1 MKQLFTLAIRDLA
14 RNRRR
19 SFFSALAL
27 GMGVAVLL
35 LMAAVVE
42 GEMRDTLDR
51 TIILQSGHMQVQ
63 NENFDPDKNSLAW
76 DDLVAEPGRM
86 ADQISAL
93 PEVKTATPRLY
104 ASGILNTGDK
114 STGVQITGI
123 DPESSA
129 NDPYRNGMVS
139 GNFLQA
145 DDREGILVGEA
156 LATKLSR
163 GVGDQVALMVNT
175 SSGDVAEQ
183 NFTIRGVYS
192 TGTPAYDNSNIFMPL
207 SKAQAISQTDGYA
220 STIFILLN
228 KIEMMPAV
236 SAALKTEQYKITTY
250 EAANQMIIETE
261 QLSQAYMVVLY
272 LIVLAITATV
282 IVNTLVMAVFER
294 TREIGIL
301 AALGMRSRTIM
312 SMFFIESA
320 ILAIGGTLI
329 GLFLGGLLV
338 LYSSTVGFYIGD
350 FGATGFLLGERIYG
364 YLTVEDTVTLSITA
378 LVVTLVASIYPA
390 MLAAR
395 MQPVEALHGGK

>member
-63 NENFDPDKNSLAW
+63 NENFDPDKNSMAW

-139 GNFLQA
+139 GDFLQA

-207 SKAQAISQTDGYA
+207 SKAQAISQTEGYA

>member
-63 NENFDPDKNSLAW
+63 NVNFNPDKNSLAW
-76 DDLVAEPGRM
+76 DDLVAGPERI
-86 ADQISAL
+86 AEQIGAL

-129 NDPYRNGMVS
+129 NDPYRLGMVS
-139 GNFLQA
+139 GDFLQA
-145 DDREGILVGEA
+145 DDRSGILVGEA
-156 LATKLSR
+156 LATTLSR
-163 GVGDQVALMVNT
+163 SVGDQVALMVNT

-192 TGTPAYDNSNIFMPL
+192 TGTPAYDRSNVFMPL
-207 SKAQAISQTDGYA
+207 SKAQAISQTEGYA

-228 KIEMMPAV
+228 KIETMPAV
-236 SAALKTEQYKITTY
+236 SAALKTEQYKISTY

-261 QLSQAYMVVLY
+261 ALSQAFMIVLY

-390 MLAAR
+390 VLAAR

>member
-63 NENFDPDKNSLAW
+63 NENFDPDKNSMAW

-139 GNFLQA
+139 GDFLLA
-145 DDREGILVGEA
+145 DDREGILIGEA
-156 LATKLSR
+156 LAMKLSR

-207 SKAQAISQTDGYA
+207 SKAQAISQAEGYA

-261 QLSQAYMVVLY
+261 QYSQAFMIVLY

>member
-63 NENFDPDKNSLAW
+63 NENFDPDKNSMAW

-139 GNFLQA
+139 GDFLQA

-207 SKAQAISQTDGYA
+207 SKAQAISQTEGYA

-261 QLSQAYMVVLY
+261 QYSQAFMIVLY

-301 AALGMRSRTIM
+301 AALGMRSRKIM

>member
-63 NENFDPDKNSLAW
+63 NENFNPDKNSMAW
-76 DDLVAEPGRM
+76 DDLVAEPGRI
-86 ADQISAL
+86 AEQISAL

-123 DPESSA
+123 DPESAA
-129 NDPYRNGMVS
+129 NDPYRNGVVS
-139 GNFLQA
+139 GDFLQA

-183 NFTIRGVYS
+183 NFTIRGVYN
-192 TGTPAYDNSNIFMPL
+192 TGTPAFDSSNVFMPL
-207 SKAQAISQTDGYA
+207 SKAQAISQTEGYA

-261 QLSQAYMVVLY
+261 QYSKAFMIVLY

-301 AALGMRSRTIM
+301 AALGMRSRKIM

-364 YLTVEDTVTLSITA
+364 YLTVEDTVTLSIIA

>member
-63 NENFDPDKNSLAW
+63 NENFDPDKNSMAW

-301 AALGMRSRTIM
+301 AALGMRSRKIM

>member
-63 NENFDPDKNSLAW
+63 NENFDPDKNSMAW

-139 GNFLQA
+139 GDFLLA
-145 DDREGILVGEA
+145 DDREGILIGEA
-156 LATKLSR
+156 LAMKLSR

-207 SKAQAISQTDGYA
+207 SKAQAISQTEGYA

-261 QLSQAYMVVLY
+261 QYSQAFMIVLY

>member
-63 NENFDPDKNSLAW
+63 NENFDPDKNSMAW

-123 DPESSA
+123 DPESAA
-129 NDPYRNGMVS
+129 NDPYRNGVVS
-139 GNFLQA
+139 GDFLQA

-207 SKAQAISQTDGYA
+207 SKAQAISQTEGYA

-261 QLSQAYMVVLY
+261 QYSKAFMIVLY

>member
-63 NENFDPDKNSLAW
+63 NENFDPDKNSMAW

-139 GNFLQA
+139 GDFLLA

-207 SKAQAISQTDGYA
+207 SKAQAISQAEGYA

-261 QLSQAYMVVLY
+261 QYSQAFMIVLY